1 MKQVIKKLT
10 ICICIAL
17 SMVLVRGSAS
27 ADNSYVLSDK
37 INLTAECS
45 VLIEANSRR
54 ILYASNAMSKRAMAS
69 TTKIMTALVII
80 ENCNLDDVVT
90 IPREAQG
97 VEGSSIYLSAG
108 EKLTVKQLLYGLM
121 LRSGNDAATALAI
134 HCSGSIEEFARLM
147 NKTAEKLGLENTN
160 FANPSGLPNE
170 KHYTTA
176 YELALIAARAMEYDV
191 FREIVSTKNTTI
203 PWEGHDCDRL
213 LVNKNKMLAQYDGAD
228 GIKTGYTRQ
237 WTAL

>member
-45 VLIEANSRR
+45 VLIEANSKR

-203 PWEGHDCDRL
+203 PWEGP
-213 LVNKNKMLAQYDGAD
+213 
-228 GIKTGYTRQ
+228 
-237 WTAL
+237 